1 MIHTFNRESY
11 ANLLAQYQP
20 KIIETES
27 ENEAAMVAERTA
39 FGIALALALEHR
51 PNRTPEED
59 AFLELLVT
67 LIEKFEDE
75 HYQLNASTPQ
85 SILQHLMEAKN
96 LKQSDLVGILGSSGV
111 VTEIVNGT
119 REISKAQAKAL
130 GEFFRLS
137 HTLFL

>member
-20 KIIETES
+20 KVIGTES
-27 ENEAAMVAERTA
+27 ENEAAIV
-39 FGIALALALEHR
+39 LALELEHR
-51 PNRTPEED
+51 LNRTPEED

-85 SILQHLMEAKN
+85 SILQHLMAAKN

-111 VTEIVNGT
+111 VTEIVNGK

-130 GEFFRLS
+130 GEFFHLS
-137 HTLFL
+137 HTVFL